1 MPMFI
6 AHPQGS
12 RGVTSKTLMGAV
24 DLAPTL
30 LGLAG
35 KSQDWSR
42 SQFPQLVGHDVS
54 KAVFDPSYRGERDRL
69 GHLFNYGVILSWDRL
84 NTNYMDTPVWDLSKR
99 RAHRGV
105 FDGRWKFVRY
115 FAPAEHHM
123 PRTWEQLVAHND
135 LELYDTH
142 NDPDEVLN
150 LAIRPDQYRAEIERL
165 NAMVNALIEQ
175 EIGVDNGSEFP
186 GEVARYNTLTLS

>member
-1 MPMFI
+1 M
-6 AHPQGS
+6 
-12 RGVTSKTLMGAV
+12 VV
-24 DLAPTL
+24 
-30 LGLAG
+30 
-35 KSQDWSR
+35 
-42 SQFPQLVGHDVS
+42 
-54 KAVFDPSYRGERDRL
+54 
-69 GHLFNYGVILSWDRL
+69 
-84 NTNYMDTPVWDLSKR
+84 
-99 RAHRGV
+99 
-105 FDGRWKFVRY
+105 
-115 FAPAEHHM
+115 
-123 PRTWEQLVAHND
+123 HND